1 MRKPQ
6 DKEFDARLK
15 AKMEGFTVNPPPA
28 VWTRIEQELH
38 GTMDSEKPAAWWRA
52 AWLKVAAGICLLAAA
67 GLWLYR
73 AQRAVNEEDLVARIE
88 KDTLVSAPEPG
99 VTILNRSRNRSQPA
113 RESPKEP
120 AKKSASKPD
129 SAESPP
135 TSTPAPVTEPAEGEQ
150 LARITQPAVRAVTAG
165 KPDTAQA
172 LRIVPALEPVQVPV
186 PVRPEPQQPVL
197 ALAAPPSP
205 DEYSEMADAQG
216 VEPQG
221 RNALLPP
228 ELPEKIREV
237 SGIGGAVNL
246 AAAVVDRSRNKFL
259 RIDKDEESGK
269 WSGLRLDLGVIIISY
284 QKPTEKNNNERN

>member
-38 GTMDSEKPAAWWRA
+38 GTMDSEKPAAGWRA

-120 AKKSASKPD
+120 AKKSRS
-129 SAESPP
+129 EERRVGRGG
-135 TSTPAPVTEPAEGEQ
+135 TS
-150 LARITQPAVRAVTAG
+150 R
-165 KPDTAQA
+165 
-172 LRIVPALEPVQVPV
+172 
-186 PVRPEPQQPVL
+186 
-197 ALAAPPSP
+197 LAAVH
-205 DEYSEMADAQG
+205 E
-216 VEPQG
+216 
-221 RNALLPP
+221 
-228 ELPEKIREV
+228 
-237 SGIGGAVNL
+237 
-246 AAAVVDRSRNKFL
+246 
-259 RIDKDEESGK
+259 
-269 WSGLRLDLGVIIISY
+269 
-284 QKPTEKNNNERN
+284 